1 MYPSLQQN
9 LKVSQQLRMTP
20 QLQQAVKLLQYNR
33 AELSEFIAKELEE
46 NPTLERNEDRPEE
59 VSLEEANYEG
69 ALQEKSTISETSKE
83 RVEAT
88 ENQPEIDW
96 NRVDLNDRV
105 LRPAPPSRQDDLPG
119 YDQTLTREDTLSEHL
134 VWQLRMQPLTPEDFA
149 LGVQIIGNLDDRG
162 YFTDG
167 LEGWN
172 AFVAAEALDGD
183 QAEAVRQG
191 IMLMDPLGAG
201 ALDLRECLL
210 LQLQLA
216 GHEGDLAWRL
226 VADHLED
233 LGSLDLRKLARSA
246 RVSVEELEEAKQLIS
261 MLEPCPGRP
270 FTNSETERN
279 PFITPD
285 VCILKQGGEWVVH
298 LNEDGMPRLRVS
310 KYYQTAYRSGRLA
323 GEERNYVVE
332 RLRRAEWVTKSI
344 LQRQQTIRKVVTSL
358 LRFQRDFFERGPAH
372 LKPLVLKDVA
382 EDIGMHESTVS
393 RVTSNK
399 YAETPQGLFELKYF
413 FSARIQSLGGREDV
427 SAEAV
432 RQRIGSIVGREDCT
446 KPYSD
451 SDLVRL
457 LRAEGID
464 IARRTVAKYREQ
476 LRIPAA
482 GKRRVRR

>member
-33 AELSEFIAKELEE
+33 AELSEFISKELEE
-46 NPTLERNEDRPEE
+46 NPTLERDEDRPEE
-59 VSLEEANYEG
+59 VSLDEANYEG
-69 ALQEKSTISETSKE
+69 ALQEKSPISETSKE
-83 RVEAT
+83 RSEAT

-105 LRPAPPSRQDDLPG
+105 LRPAAPKGQDDLPG
-119 YDQTLTREDTLSEHL
+119 YDQTLTREETLSEHL
-134 VWQLRMQPLTPEDFA
+134 VWQLRMQPIDPSAFA
-149 LGVQIIGNLDDRG
+149 LGVEIIGNLDERG
-162 YFTDG
+162 YFAEG
-167 LEGWN
+167 YEGW
-172 AFVAAEALDGD
+172 ASFVATEGIDEN
-183 QAEAVRQG
+183 QAEIVRQG
-191 IMLMDPLGAG
+191 IMLMDPIGAG
-201 ALDLRECLL
+201 ARDLQECLL
-210 LQLQLA
+210 LQLKLSSQ
-216 GHEGDLAWRL
+216 EDSLAWRL
-226 VADHLED
+226 VTNHLAD

-246 RVSVEELEEAKQLIS
+246 RVTVEELEEAKQAIS

-270 FTNSETERN
+270 FTTSETERN

-285 VCILKQGGEWVVH
+285 VCILKQGGEWVVQ

-310 KYYQTAYRSGRLA
+310 QYYQRAYRSGGLV
-323 GEERNYVVE
+323 GDEKSYVIE

-344 LQRQQTIRKVVTSL
+344 LQRQQTIRKVVSSL

-399 YAETPQGLFELKYF
+399 YAETPQGLYELKYF

-432 RQRIGSIVGREDCT
+432 RQRIGSIVTGEDCT
-446 KPYSD
+446 KPFSD

>member
-1 MYPSLQQN
+1 
-9 LKVSQQLRMTP
+9 MTP

-33 AELSEFIAKELEE
+33 VELSEFISKELEE
-46 NPTLERNEDRPEE
+46 NPTLEQEENREE
-59 VSLEEANYEG
+59 VSLEEANYKDAIQHESPG
-69 ALQEKSTISETSKE
+69 VTETSKE
-83 RVEAT
+83 RVEGS

-105 LRPAPPSRQDDLPG
+105 LRPASQRGQDDLPG
-119 YDQTLTREDTLSEHL
+119 YDQTLTREETLSEHL
-134 VWQLRMQPLTPEDFA
+134 VWQLQMQTMSPEAFA
-149 LGVQIIGNLDDRG
+149 LGVEIIGNLDERG
-162 YFTDG
+162 YFADG
-167 LEGWN
+167 QEGWSLFKEN
-172 AFVAAEALDGD
+172 AEVDENLAED
-183 QAEAVRQG
+183 VRQQ

-201 ALDLRECLL
+201 TLDLKECLL
-210 LQLQLA
+210 LQLQLS
-216 GHEGDLAWRL
+216 GQEGSLAWRL

-246 RVSVEELEEAKQLIS
+246 RVSVDELEEAKSLIS
-261 MLEPCPGRP
+261 LLEPLPGRP
-270 FTNSETERN
+270 FTSSDTERN

-285 VCILKQGGEWVVH
+285 VRILKQGGEWVVQ
-298 LNEDGMPRLRVS
+298 LNDDGMPRLRVS
-310 KYYQTAYRSGRLA
+310 NFYQNAYRNGKLD
-323 GEERNYVVE
+323 GEERSYVLE
-332 RLRRAEWVTKSI
+332 RLRRAEWVTRSI
-344 LQRQQTIRKVVTSL
+344 LQRQQTIRKVVKSL
-358 LRFQRDFFERGPAH
+358 LRFQRDFFERGPAY

-413 FSARIQSLGGREDV
+413 FSARIHSLGGREDV

-432 RQRIGSIVGREDCT
+432 RQRIGNIVGGEDCAQ
-446 KPYSD
+446 PFSD